1 MQESNQEKKV
11 VTMQQQLEELVQGI
25 RDEGEIDLKETPV
38 LFKWVY
44 PEDKTILYQLMIEE
58 VNADDVEYIEDEG
71 DEVEGEIITD
81 KIVLH

>member
-1 MQESNQEKKV
+1 MPENNTQNNV
-11 VTMQQQLEELVQGI
+11 ITMQQQLEELVQGI
-25 RDEGEIDLKETPV
+25 RDGGEIDLKETPV

-58 VNADDVEYIEDEG
+58 VNPDNVEYIEDEG